1 MLSICLMVFIAAVCL
16 VAFQL
21 LVYAQRQVRASYGD
35 MGQILY
41 GPWLR
46 YIILFFLCMSQMGFV
61 ASYLIFISQNIGLAV
76 DTLSHCTSPIGSKY
90 YIWLVLLI
98 IVPITWIRKIAR
110 LSWVAI
116 VADVFILFGLICVL
130 YFSSDQIAHHGVGP
144 NIQLVNSNDFA
155 LMIGTAVFSFEGIG
169 MGR

>member
-76 DTLSHCTSPIGSKY
+76 DTLSHCTSPIESKH

-144 NIQLVNSNDFA
+144 NIQPVNSNDFA